1 MPSKVQSVSRTG
13 RMSKQQKELLINRL
27 EVDRFLLHQEKLNPA
42 ELKKYNLLGQVVHRS
57 KWTSRGKENSDSMER
72 GKLRGIK
79 NCNSFNCNLGTK
91 RIKS

>member
-1 MPSKVQSVSRTG
+1 MPPKVKGVSRSG

-27 EVDRFLLHQEKLNPA
+27 EADRFLLHQEKLNPA
-42 ELKKYNLLGQVVHRS
+42 EMKKYNYAWAKLSTDLNG
-57 KWTSRGKENSDSMER
+57 
-72 GKLRGIK
+72 LRGIK